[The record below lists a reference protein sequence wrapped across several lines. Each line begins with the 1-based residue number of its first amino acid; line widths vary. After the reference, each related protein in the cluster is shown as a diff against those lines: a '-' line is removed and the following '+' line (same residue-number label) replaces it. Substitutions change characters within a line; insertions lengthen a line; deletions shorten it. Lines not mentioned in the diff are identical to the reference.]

1 MFRRCGR
8 CESVE
13 SLIDLSHGTSGRWS
27 DADEARDGLT
37 TPGEV
42 ITRIDG
48 FLSVA
53 GREASPYSPEEW
65 TRTYTRPLKPA

>member
-13 SLIDLSHGTSGRWS
+13 SLIDLSHGTSGRWT

-37 TPGEV
+37 APGEV

-53 GREASPYSPEEW
+53 GPEASPYSPEEQSQ
-65 TRTYTRPLKPA
+65 TYTKSLKPA